1 MKTITAA
8 LAILVAAGM
17 AGNSQ
22 TTAYSEVVG
31 YQNLTIKGSASGS
44 YFNFIPVQLSK
55 APVFVGTGSASG
67 LVVTL
72 AGSSLGDLISVPHYL
87 IIKSGAGVGLISD
100 IVTATPTT
108 VTTTENLSSY
118 ITTGTSVAV
127 IPHVL
132 LSDVLGSASNLVI
145 QGGTAD
151 TADLVYLVGSDGSFT
166 PYYFKNVGFG
176 QVWKN
181 ASTAATVDKVPVYPS
196 EAILVE
202 RKSATDTSAITQV
215 GKVASTEMKQVY
227 AEGFTSG
234 ASAFPASL
242 NLASLTSV
250 VQGGIAG
257 IADTV
262 YLVDQATGQLTPYY
276 FKNVGFGQG
285 WKDAATAATVDA
297 ATINIGSG
305 FIIQR
310 NQSTP
315 TTLAEARPY

>member
-1 MKTITAA
+1 
-8 LAILVAAGM
+8 
-17 AGNSQ
+17 
-22 TTAYSEVVG
+22 
-31 YQNLTIKGSASGS
+31 
-44 YFNFIPVQLSK
+44 
-55 APVFVGTGSASG
+55 
-67 LVVTL
+67 
-72 AGSSLGDLISVPHYL
+72 
-87 IIKSGAGVGLISD
+87 LISD
-100 IVTATPTT
+100 IVAASSTTITTA
-108 VTTTENLSSY
+108 EDLSAY
-118 ITTGTSVAV
+118 ITIGTSVAV

-132 LSDVLGSASNLVI
+132 LSDVLGSGSNLVI

-176 QVWKN
+176 QGWKN

-202 RKSATDTSAITQV
+202 RKSATDTAAITQV
-215 GKVASTEMKQVY
+215 GNVARTQMKQIY
-227 AEGFTSG
+227 TPGFTSG

-250 VQGGIAG
+250 VQGGA
-257 IADTV
+257 ADTADIV
-262 YLVDQATGQLTPYY
+262 YLLDQATGQLSPYY
-276 FKNVGFGQG
+276 YKNTGFGQG

-310 NQSTP
+310 NQPTP
-315 TTLAEARPY
+315 TTLAEVRPY

>member
-1 MKTITAA
+1 MKTLTAA

-17 AGNSQ
+17 AGN
-22 TTAYSEVVG
+22 AEPVYSDVVG

-55 APVFVGTGSASG
+55 APVFVGTGLASG

-72 AGSSLGDLISVPHYL
+72 AGSPLGDLISAPHYL
-87 IIKSGAGVGLISD
+87 IIKSGSGVGLISD
-100 IVTATPTT
+100 IVTATSTT
-108 VTTTENLSSY
+108 VTTTEDLSSY

-176 QVWKN
+176 QGWKN

-202 RKSATDTSAITQV
+202 RKSATDTSAITQI
-215 GKVASTEMKQVY
+215 GFLASTEMKHVY
-227 AEGFTSG
+227 AEGLTSG

-250 VQGGIAG
+250 VQGGPAG

-276 FKNVGFGQG
+276 YKNAGLGQG
-285 WKDAATAATVDA
+285 WKDAVTAATVDA

-315 TTLAEARPY
+315 AMLVETRPY